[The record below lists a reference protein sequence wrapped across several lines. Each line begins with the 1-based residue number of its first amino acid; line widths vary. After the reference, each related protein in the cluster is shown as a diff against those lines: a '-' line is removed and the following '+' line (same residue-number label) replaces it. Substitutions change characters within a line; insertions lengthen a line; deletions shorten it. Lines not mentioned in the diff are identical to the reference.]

1 MAKAIFA
8 YDAMAAERVLGSS
21 LKLLAFLFTVVFI
34 IQDNVITFRKQDP
47 IVPQTVSTSL
57 EVLGLASHSTL
68 RPNGRFKSRARRF
81 SKCLQMSRPTFQYY
95 LDRPDI
101 EWTRPTCVRPPL
113 SDSFFAGLSEGELA
127 EINVPESDREKVTQE
142 DDAERSFGDED
153 EDIIYGNVQLE
164 LLTKTP

>member
-47 IVPQTVSTSL
+47 TVPQTVSTSL
-57 EVLGLASHSTL
+57 KVLGLASHSTL

-81 SKCLQMSRPTFQYY
+81 PALSGAQSAIPKGQSAL
-95 LDRPDI
+95 
-101 EWTRPTCVRPPL
+101 TCR
-113 SDSFFAGLSEGELA
+113 
-127 EINVPESDREKVTQE
+127 EI
-142 DDAERSFGDED
+142 
-153 EDIIYGNVQLE
+153 
-164 LLTKTP
+164 

>member
-47 IVPQTVSTSL
+47 TVPQTVSTSL

-68 RPNGRFKSRARRF
+68 RPNGRFKSRTRRF
-81 SKCLQMSRPTFQYY
+81 LALRVQYTVKEKSSLKLQRNSMVWG
-95 LDRPDI
+95 DI
-101 EWTRPTCVRPPL
+101 SSNRGP
-113 SDSFFAGLSEGELA
+113 
-127 EINVPESDREKVTQE
+127 
-142 DDAERSFGDED
+142 
-153 EDIIYGNVQLE
+153 
-164 LLTKTP
+164 

>member
-81 SKCLQMSRPTFQYY
+81 RRFPALRVQYQRDKQLQ
-95 LDRPDI
+95 
-101 EWTRPTCVRPPL
+101 
-113 SDSFFAGLSEGELA
+113 LA
-127 EINVPESDREKVTQE
+127 EKFDSIW
-142 DDAERSFGDED
+142 GY
-153 EDIIYGNVQLE
+153 IVQSWS
-164 LLTKTP
+164 

>member
-1 MAKAIFA
+1 MAKAMFA
-8 YDAMAAERVLGSS
+8 DDAMAAERVLKSS
-21 LKLLAFLFTVVFI
+21 LKLLAFLFTVVNI
-34 IQDNVITFRKQDP
+34 IRIMSSHLRNKT
-47 IVPQTVSTSL
+47 
-57 EVLGLASHSTL
+57 LASHRRFQHHL
-68 RPNGRFKSRARRF
+68 RYWGLPPTQLFDRMAGLNLAPGAF

-113 SDSFFAGLSEGELA
+113 SDSFFVGLSEGELA

-142 DDAERSFGDED
+142 DDAERSFGNED

>member
-1 MAKAIFA
+1 MAKVIFA

-47 IVPQTVSTSL
+47 TVPQTVSTSL

-81 SKCLQMSRPTFQYY
+81 LALRVQYQRDKQLQ
-95 LDRPDI
+95 
-101 EWTRPTCVRPPL
+101 
-113 SDSFFAGLSEGELA
+113 LA
-127 EINVPESDREKVTQE
+127 EKFDSIW
-142 DDAERSFGDED
+142 GY
-153 EDIIYGNVQLE
+153 IVQSWS
-164 LLTKTP
+164 

>member
-47 IVPQTVSTSL
+47 TVPQTVSTSL
-57 EVLGLASHSTL
+57 EVASHSTL

-81 SKCLQMSRPTFQYY
+81 LALRVQYQR
-95 LDRPDI
+95 D
-101 EWTRPTCVRPPL
+101 
-113 SDSFFAGLSEGELA
+113 
-127 EINVPESDREKVTQE
+127 K
-142 DDAERSFGDED
+142 
-153 EDIIYGNVQLE
+153 QL
-164 LLTKTP
+164 